1 MNNHHLP
8 RYHLRPPRG
17 FLNDPNGP
25 VLLDGVL
32 HLYFQSRPTVDTS
45 TPVQWGHATSAD
57 LVTWT
62 LHRPAMTP
70 VPGGPDRDGCYSG
83 NTVATPQGLRAFYSG
98 YIEHKRFQSVLTAL
112 SLDGGFTFGPPTQA
126 LPDPEPDDGVVML
139 RDPFVWRAGSSW
151 RMAVGAE
158 LEGARPAVRLYESG
172 DLESWSLLGNLVE
185 GERTHIDG
193 LDTGTGW
200 ECPQVVTV
208 GGDDIVV
215 VSPFAHVG
223 WQGSSVL
230 SLGRGSVQRV
240 DHGTNFY
247 AASVLR
253 SSPHGPIMFGWMPE
267 ACEAAMWR
275 ERGWAGVISLPR
287 ILGLGSSGEL
297 LSDPVPALSSLRV
310 DAVPADAAVTSSSSF
325 ELRLPHASGTARIA
339 FGPREHL
346 EIRVDLAA
354 GLVVIDRDHASADP
368 RAHRGVMRI
377 ADAFDESR
385 APDAVRVFVD
395 GSCVEVFTSGGRVA
409 STRVY
414 PSSPPP
420 WSIEAPEGSF
430 LHHLERRPAAL
441 SPSGTDTLEPTLA

>member
-1 MNNHHLP
+1 MNHHFP

-17 FLNDPNGP
+17 YLNDPNGP
-25 VLLDGVL
+25 VLVDGVL
-32 HLYFQSRPTVDTS
+32 HLYFQSRPTIDTS
-45 TPVQWGHATSAD
+45 TPVQWGHATSTD
-57 LVTWT
+57 LVTWQ

-70 VPGGPDRDGCYSG
+70 VPGGPDSDGCYSG
-83 NTVATPQGLRAFYSG
+83 NVIATPQGLKAFYSG

-112 SLDGGFTFGPPTQA
+112 SLDGGFSFGSPTQA
-126 LPDPEPDDGVVML
+126 LPDPRPDDGVVMF
-139 RDPFVWRAGSSW
+139 RDPFVWYAEPSW

-158 LEGARPAVRLYESG
+158 MEGERPAVRLYESD
-172 DLESWSLLGNLVE
+172 DLESWSFLGNLVE

-193 LDTGTGW
+193 LDTGAGW

-208 GGDDIVV
+208 GGDDVVV

-230 SLGRGSVQRV
+230 SLGRRSLQRV
-240 DHGTNFY
+240 DHGSNFY

-267 ACEAAMWR
+267 ACEAALWR
-275 ERGWAGVISLPR
+275 KRGWAGVISLPR
-287 ILGLGSSGEL
+287 VLDLGSRGEL

-310 DAVPADAAVTSSSSF
+310 DAVPADSAVTSSPSF
-325 ELRLPHASGTARIA
+325 ELRLPHVSGTARIE
-339 FGPREHL
+339 FGPQERL
-346 EIRVDLAA
+346 EIAVDLVA
-354 GLVVIDRDHASADP
+354 GLVVIDRDHASVDP
-368 RAHRGVMRI
+368 RVHRGVMRI
-377 ADAFDESR
+377 PDAFDEVR
-385 APDAVRVFVD
+385 ASDAVRVFVD

-420 WSIEAPEGSF
+420 WSVEAPAGSY
-430 LHHLERRPAAL
+430 LHHLEGRTVVPGPYAPDPFQPPFA
-441 SPSGTDTLEPTLA
+441 